1 MQKIK
6 LPLWLSILLL
16 LALITPSHLVGLDK
30 FATIDEPWWVI
41 SGSNYY
47 YALTH
52 GDFANTIYDYHPA
65 VTTTWVVTTGMLIVF
80 PEYRGFGQ
88 GYFDVRKPNYDEFL
102 QKHDVRTLDILRNSR
117 IIQSLLLIVLAILA
131 FYLLQ
136 LLIER
141 PLALAAAAFAFDA
154 PFFLGHSRLINHEG
168 MLTMFVAVSIL
179 AAFVYIHVDRKLIYL
194 LLSGAAFGLAQLTKS
209 PSIIVLGIVGLML
222 FVGLFERGRPLS
234 AKFWEAVKVMSVWLG
249 VAALVYVAL
258 WPGMWV
264 AANKMLYEVYGNAF
278 SYAFQGAR
286 LDVTQEVEPRSF
298 DLNNGLS
305 GVTLYLQRLVLRTTP
320 LTWLGLLLS
329 IPAMFA
335 ARVKPVVKK
344 LVGYF
349 FLTAVL
355 FILMFGIAKG
365 RDSAHYILS
374 SYFLLDL
381 IAVIG
386 WGFGLTW
393 VGERW
398 SKLDQA
404 WVQVGVLA
412 LIAFGQIGS
421 GLSFYPYYY
430 TYGNPLAV
438 KSPEQYVTGYGEG
451 LDQAAAYLAQ
461 KQDSDGLRVFAYSG
475 MGPFSYFFPGR
486 TEVMKK
492 AYFWEPG
499 IPSVVSGMR
508 WSEYVVVYS
517 VAQESLPECKT
528 FLDAMKAVKPE
539 HVVTLYGVE
548 VARIY
553 RTADIPESVYEALAK

>member
-6 LPLWLSILLL
+6 LPLWLSILIL
-16 LALITPSHLVGLDK
+16 LALIIPSHLIGLDK

-52 GDFANTIYDYHPA
+52 RDFANTVYDYHPA
-65 VTTTWVVTTGMLIVF
+65 VTTTWVVTAGMLSVF

-102 QKHDVRTLDILRNSR
+102 QEHDVRTLDVLRNGR
-117 IIQSLLLIVLAILA
+117 IFQSLLLIVLAVLV
-131 FYLLQ
+131 FYFLQ

-141 PLALAAAAFAFDA
+141 PLALAAAVFAFDA

-168 MLTMFVAVSIL
+168 MLTMFVVVSIL
-179 AAFVYIHVDRKLIYL
+179 AAYVYIHVDRKLVYL
-194 LLSGAAFGLAQLTKS
+194 LLSGATFGLAQLTKS

-222 FVGLFERGRPLS
+222 FIGLFERGKPFS
-234 AKFWEAVKVMSVWLG
+234 AKLWDAVKVMSIWLG

-286 LDVTQEVEPRSF
+286 LDVTQELEPRSF

-305 GVTLYLQRLVLRTTP
+305 GVSLYLQRLVFRTTP
-320 LTWLGLLLS
+320 LTWLGLLLA
-329 IPAMFA
+329 IPAVFA
-335 ARVKPVVKK
+335 KNVRLVVRK
-344 LVGYF
+344 LAGYL
-349 FLTAVL
+349 FLTAIL

-374 SYFLLDL
+374 SFFLLDL
-381 IAVIG
+381 IAVVG
-386 WGFGLTW
+386 WGFGLSW
-393 VGERW
+393 VGDRW
-398 SKLDQA
+398 SKRNQA
-404 WVQVGVLA
+404 GVQAGVLA
-412 LIAFGQIGS
+412 LIVVAQVTS

-430 TYGNPLAV
+430 TYGNPLV
-438 KSPEQYVTGYGEG
+438 VRSPGQYVSGYGEG
-451 LDQAAAYLAQ
+451 LDQVAAYLAQ
-461 KQDSDGLRVFAYSG
+461 KQDADGLRVFAYSG

-508 WSEYVVVYS
+508 WSEYVVVYA
-517 VAQESLPECKT
+517 VVQKTLPECKH
-528 FLDAMKAVKPE
+528 FLEAMKAVQPE

-553 RTADIPESVYEALAK
+553 RTVDIPESVYEALAK